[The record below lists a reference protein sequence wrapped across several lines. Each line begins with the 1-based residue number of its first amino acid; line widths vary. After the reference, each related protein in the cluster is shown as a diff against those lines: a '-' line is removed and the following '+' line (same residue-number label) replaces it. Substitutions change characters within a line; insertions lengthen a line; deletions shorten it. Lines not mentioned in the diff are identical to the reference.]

1 MANCKTCIANP
12 CVMPYSKG
20 ASGAWVCDGYTP
32 PKPTNADRIRSM
44 SDEELAVWLVDAT
57 VCERVCNEDEYCHGN
72 ECIERVTNWL
82 KQPAKEE

>member
-20 ASGAWVCDGYTP
+20 QAGHGYAMDIPP

-72 ECIERVTNWL
+72 ECIERVTGSNS
-82 KQPAKEE
+82 QQGA